1 MTEAALYI
9 LTGLTLYAG
18 GHHLYL
24 GTGRAPVRGH
34 LALGALYLLVA
45 VFALSSGLTYN
56 SVTLDEL
63 LPAGKLDI
71 SIGLVLWAAIVWYV
85 AFRAGYKPLI
95 LLDLLTAAW
104 GVFLV
109 RNIISST
116 SLLYADVTPVR
127 QTLMSGETV
136 GYLYTRISPW
146 WTAVEAAMLSS
157 LVFCFYACYRMYR
170 GGRRTAAFVT
180 ATGLGMLG
188 LVTLHDHL
196 VSAQLIRAAYLAPY
210 GFVLFLLPA
219 SLYPLIRHWRAGRTG
234 KTPPTIYNLPYMP
247 DQASFHTDVSQLRTP
262 VRPAAGGTGPQPGSE
277 KPRPQPAAA
286 HDAGRP
292 DRAQPRQTGE
302 QTPDSARVSPQ
313 TPPAP
318 APAIDTALLN
328 RVGDSLIDIA
338 VYATMALNRF
348 KRGDADPQTL
358 ETLCRKIRS
367 QAIDTRR
374 LAHRLLPP
382 AEEPGRTQ
390 DTD

>member
-1 MTEAALYI
+1 MAEAALYI

-24 GTGRAPVRGH
+24 GTGRASVRGH

-45 VFALSSGLTYN
+45 VFALSSGLTYD
-56 SVTLDEL
+56 SATLDEL
-63 LPAGKLDI
+63 LPTGKLDI
-71 SIGLVLWAAIVWYV
+71 SLGLVLWAAIVWYV
-85 AFRAGYKPLI
+85 AFRTGYKPLI
-95 LLDLLTAAW
+95 LLDLITAAW

-109 RNIISST
+109 RNMISST

-127 QTLMSGETV
+127 QTLLSGETV
-136 GYLYTRISPW
+136 GYFYTRISPW
-146 WTAVEAAMLSS
+146 WTAVEAAMLIS
-157 LVFCFYACYRMYR
+157 LAFCLYACYRLYR
-170 GGRRTAAFVT
+170 GGRRTAALVT

-219 SLYPLIRHWRAGRTG
+219 SLYPLIRRWRAGRTG
-234 KTPPTIYNLPYMP
+234 KTPPTVYNLPYMP
-247 DQASFHTDVSQLRTP
+247 DQASFHTDVAQLRTP
-262 VRPAAGGTGPQPGSE
+262 LRPAGGGNGPQPCRENSRARPAADDDSVRQDKPQPH
-277 KPRPQPAAA
+277 QAA
-286 HDAGRP
+286 
-292 DRAQPRQTGE
+292 E
-302 QTPDSARVSPQ
+302 QTADSGRAPPQDSPV
-313 TPPAP
+313 

-348 KRGDADPQTL
+348 KRGDADPRTL

-382 AEEPGRTQ
+382 AEEPDRTR